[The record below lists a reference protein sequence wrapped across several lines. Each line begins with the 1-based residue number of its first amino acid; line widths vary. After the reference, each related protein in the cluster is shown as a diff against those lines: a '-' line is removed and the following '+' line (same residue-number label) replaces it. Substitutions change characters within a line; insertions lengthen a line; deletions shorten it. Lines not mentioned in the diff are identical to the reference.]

1 MRANCDRARR
11 RPLRRALETTDFVE
25 ESSRPARR
33 QATNGTGLSGSLAAA
48 LFQAVDP
55 RPQLHGR

>member
-1 MRANCDRARR
+1 VPIAIVHAVACSGALLEPLISLKNRAGPLVDRR
-11 RPLRRALETTDFVE
+11 
-25 ESSRPARR
+25 S
-33 QATNGTGLSGSLAAA
+33 NGTGLSGSLAAA